1 VVVPT
6 FTTKEYKTVSS
17 RTPSHRRVRLGIA
30 LRDARESAGLTQT
43 EVAKAVGRSQAWITK
58 IESAQIARVRMTDLD
73 GLLVAYGITGTKAE
87 ELRRFARSPLDE
99 RGVWVDTSAA
109 PAWWS
114 EYQEVERQAR
124 VIKVV
129 HLETHDGLIQ
139 SEPYMRRQFE
149 LFGTV
154 DVEAQVKARLA
165 RQKALFGQDSQP
177 DCTFVLSEACLRRH
191 MGDPEVMIKQLTH
204 LIELTRRPYI
214 TILVLPFDAAFPATT
229 YGFTLMQF
237 NSDTMGDFVSVEYEV
252 GSATIDDEDA
262 LRLFQRRWEMI
273 RSAALG
279 EYDSRRF
286 LRRVLAEYQD
296 E

>member
-1 VVVPT
+1 M
-6 FTTKEYKTVSS
+6 
-17 RTPSHRRVRLGIA
+17 
-30 LRDARESAGLTQT
+30 TQT
-43 EVAKAVGRSQAWITK
+43 EVAREIGRSQAWLTK
-58 IESAQIARVRMTDLD
+58 IESARINRVRMTDLD
-73 GLLVAYGITGTKAE
+73 KLLDAYGIVGARAE
-87 ELRRFARSPLDE
+87 ELRRFARSPFEE
-99 RGVWVDTSAA
+99 RGVWVDTSRA

-124 VIKVV
+124 VIKAV

-139 SEPYMRRQFE
+139 SEAYMRRQFE

-154 DVEAQVKARLA
+154 DLQEQMRARLA
-165 RQKALFGQDSQP
+165 RQEALFGQDSPP

-191 MGDPEVMIKQLTH
+191 MGDPAMMATQIEHLLT
-204 LIELTRRPYI
+204 LANRSYL
-214 TILVLPFDAAFPATT
+214 TILVLPFDAPFPATT

-237 NSDTMGDFVSVEYEV
+237 NSDTLGDFVSVEYEV
-252 GSATIDDEDA
+252 GSATIDDEEA
-262 LRLFQRRWEMI
+262 LRVFQRRWELI

-286 LRRVLAEYQD
+286 LRRVLKEYQG

>member
-1 VVVPT
+1 M
-6 FTTKEYKTVSS
+6 SS

-30 LRDARESAGLTQT
+30 LRDAREAAGLTQT
-43 EVAKAVGRSQAWITK
+43 EAARLVGRSQAWITK
-58 IESAQIARVRMTDLD
+58 IESAQIARVRMADLD
-73 GLLVAYGITGTKAE
+73 SLLDAYRIVGAKAE
-87 ELRRFARSPLDE
+87 ELRRFARSPLEE
-99 RGVWVDTSAA
+99 RGVWVDTSDA

-124 VIKVV
+124 VIKAV
-129 HLETHDGLIQ
+129 HLDAHDGLIQ
-139 SEPYMRRQFE
+139 SEAYMRLQFE
-149 LFGTV
+149 LGAAV
-154 DVEAQVKARLA
+154 DVEEQVKARLA
-165 RQKALFGQDSQP
+165 RQNAFFGQDSPP

-191 MGDPEVMIKQLTH
+191 MGDPGMMITQLNH
-204 LIELTRRPYI
+204 LLDLSRRPYI
-214 TILVLPFDAAFPATT
+214 TVLVLPFDARFPASP
-229 YGFTLMQF
+229 YGFTLLQF
-237 NSDTMGDFVSVEYEV
+237 ASDTMGDFVSVEYAV

-262 LRLFQRRWEMI
+262 LRMFQRRWELI

>member
-1 VVVPT
+1 M
-6 FTTKEYKTVSS
+6 SAG
-17 RTPSHRRVRLGIA
+17 TPSHRRVRLGIA
-30 LRDARESAGLTQT
+30 LREAREAAGMTQT
-43 EVAKAVGRSQAWITK
+43 EAARLVGHTQPWITK
-58 IESAQIARVRMTDLD
+58 VETAQIGKLRMADL
-73 GLLVAYGITGTKAE
+73 GKLLRAYGITGAKAE
-87 ELRRFARSPLDE
+87 ELRQFARSPYDL
-99 RGVWVDTSAA
+99 RGVWVDTSDA

-124 VIKVV
+124 VIKAV

-139 SEPYMRRQFE
+139 SPAYMRRQFT

-154 DVEAQVKARLA
+154 DVEDQVEARLM
-165 RQKALFGQDSQP
+165 RQRALFSQDFPP

-191 MGDPEVMIKQLTH
+191 MGDPAMMATQIEH
-204 LIELTRRPYI
+204 LLELADRPYI
-214 TILVLPFDAAFPATT
+214 TILVLPFDARFPATT

-252 GSATIDDEDA
+252 GSATIDDEAA
-262 LRLFQRRWEMI
+262 LRVFQRRWELV

-286 LRRVLAEYQD
+286 LRRVLGEYQGKGKGSTD
-296 E
+296 ADL

>member
-1 VVVPT
+1 MTT
-6 FTTKEYKTVSS
+6 FITKEYKTVSA

-30 LRDARESAGLTQT
+30 LRDAREANGLTQT
-43 EVAKAVGRSQAWITK
+43 EVAKTIGRSQAWITK

-73 GLLVAYGITGTKAE
+73 ALLDAYKIVGVKAE

-99 RGVWVDTSAA
+99 RGVWVDTSDA

-124 VIKVV
+124 VIKAV
-129 HLETHDGLIQ
+129 HLDAHDGLIQ
-139 SEPYMRRQFE
+139 SEPYMRLQFE
-149 LFGTV
+149 LGVAV

-165 RQKALFGQDSQP
+165 RQKAFFGQDSPP
-177 DCTFVLSEACLRRH
+177 DCTFVLSEACVRRH
-191 MGDPEVMIKQLTH
+191 MGDPEVMIKQLVH
-204 LIELTRRPYI
+204 LIDLTRRPYI
-214 TILVLPFDAAFPATT
+214 TVLILPFDARFPASP
-229 YGFTLMQF
+229 YGFTLLQF
-237 NSDTMGDFVSVEYEV
+237 ASDTMGDFVSVEYAV

-262 LRLFQRRWEMI
+262 LRVFQRRWELI

-286 LRRVLAEYQD
+286 LRRVLEEYQD

>member
-1 VVVPT
+1 MPT
-6 FTTKEYKTVSS
+6 FTTKEYKTVSA

-30 LRDARESAGLTQT
+30 LRDAREANGLTQT
-43 EVAKAVGRSQAWITK
+43 EVARTIGRSQAWITK

-73 GLLVAYGITGTKAE
+73 ALLDAYKITGTKAE

-99 RGVWVDTSAA
+99 RGVWVDTSDA

-124 VIKVV
+124 VIKAV
-129 HLETHDGLIQ
+129 HLDAHDGLIQ
-139 SEPYMRRQFE
+139 SEPYMRLQFE
-149 LFGTV
+149 LDAAV

-165 RQKALFGQDSQP
+165 RQKALFGQDSPP

-191 MGDPEVMIKQLTH
+191 MGDPEVMIKQLVH
-204 LIELTRRPYI
+204 LIDLTRRPYI
-214 TILVLPFDAAFPATT
+214 TVLILPFGARFPATT
-229 YGFTLMQF
+229 YGFTFMQF
-237 NSDTMGDFVSVEYEV
+237 ASDAMGDFVSVEYAV

-262 LRLFQRRWEMI
+262 LRMFQRRWELI

-286 LRRVLAEYQD
+286 LRRVLEEYQD